1 MSIKCQFIV
10 DMYLCFLAYSKE
22 ESLSAIRGRSEEDFE
37 VLFNSPLH
45 SNPARRKET
54 SLPLDS
60 LSSWIAA
67 KVSSTVDL
75 FLVPPLSIFQL
86 LFFQGFMINHWCKV
100 LTSLSLSP
108 PLYLHTVPSYIKK
121 ILLKEYKE
129 KVPGARN
136 QPGEIISYLTWSKCR
151 SLSIFRG
158 IKLRNRKCTDPTGGT
173 VSGVG

>member
-54 SLPLDS
+54 SLLLDS

-100 LTSLSLSP
+100 LTSLSFSASLSP
-108 PLYLHTVPSYIKK
+108 HGPLVYIKK
-121 ILLKEYKE
+121 KNIERIQRKSSRRQK
-129 KVPGARN
+129 PTWRN
-136 QPGEIISYLTWSKCR
+136 NKLPYMVKMPV
-151 SLSIFRG
+151 SIY
-158 IKLRNRKCTDPTGGT
+158 IYRNKAQKSEMYRPDWRN
-173 VSGVG
+173 S

>member
-1 MSIKCQFIV
+1 MTCICVSQLIQKKKVFLPSEDDQRRILKC
-10 DMYLCFLAYSKE
+10 YLTS
-22 ESLSAIRGRSEEDFE
+22 
-37 VLFNSPLH
+37 LH

-54 SLPLDS
+54 FLPLDS

-100 LTSLSLSP
+100 LTSLSLSL

-151 SLSIFRG
+151 SLSIFTG
-158 IKLRNRKCTDPTGGT
+158 IKLRNLKCTDRPDWRN
-173 VSGVG
+173 S